1 MLNFKDQVVVVTG
14 AAGNLGNA
22 VAKSFLQQNGT
33 VCGID
38 HRKGRM
44 EDLENFP
51 TEQGKFYPFEEVD
64 VTDDADVD
72 ALVDKIHGQVGTI
85 DVLVN
90 TVGGFSMGEKVHEL
104 SDKMWQRMMDLN
116 VHSFLSTSSA
126 IVPDMIEKNRGKV
139 ISIGSKAALNGS
151 ANTGAYAAA
160 KGALLRL
167 TESMA
172 EELKKN
178 SIQVNCVLPGTI
190 DTPENRQAMPNSD
203 FSEWVTLEQVAK
215 VILFLSSSASD
226 GITGTAIPV
235 NGCR

>member
-1 MLNFKDQVVVVTG
+1 MIDFTDQVIVITG

-22 VAKSFLQQNGT
+22 VAKSFLEQNGI

-44 EDLENFP
+44 EDLKNFP
-51 TEQGKFYPFEEVD
+51 TDQGKFYPFEDID
-64 VTDDADVD
+64 VTDSADMA
-72 ALVDKIHGQVGTI
+72 ALVDKIHDQVGTI
-85 DVLVN
+85 DILVN
-90 TVGGFSMGEKVHEL
+90 TVGGFSMGESVHEM
-104 SDKMWQRMMDLN
+104 SDEMWQRMMDLN
-116 VHSFLSTSSA
+116 VHSFLSTTSA
-126 IVPDMIEKNRGKV
+126 IVPDMIKKNRGKV

-172 EELKKN
+172 EELRDK
-178 SIQVNCVLPGTI
+178 SIQVNSVLPGTI

-203 FSEWVTLEQVAK
+203 YSKWVSPEQVAK

>member
-1 MLNFKDQVVVVTG
+1 MFDFKDKVIVVTG
-14 AAGNLGNA
+14 AAGNLGDA
-22 VAKSFLQQNGT
+22 VVKIFLKQNGT

-44 EDLENFP
+44 KELEDFP
-51 TEQGKFYPFEEVD
+51 TEYGKFYPFDEVD
-64 VTDDADVD
+64 VTEDADMAAV
-72 ALVDKIHGQVGTI
+72 VDKIHVQVGTI

-90 TVGGFSMGEKVHEL
+90 TVGGFSMGESVHEM
-104 SDKMWQRMMDLN
+104 SDQLWQRMIDLN
-116 VHSFLSTSSA
+116 VRSFLSTTSA

-151 ANTGAYAAA
+151 AKTGAYAAA

-178 SIQVNCVLPGTI
+178 SIQVNSVLPGTI
-190 DTPENRQAMPNSD
+190 DTPENRQAMPNAD
-203 FSEWVTLEQVAK
+203 FSTWVSPEQVAK
-215 VILFLSSSASD
+215 VIFFLSSSASD